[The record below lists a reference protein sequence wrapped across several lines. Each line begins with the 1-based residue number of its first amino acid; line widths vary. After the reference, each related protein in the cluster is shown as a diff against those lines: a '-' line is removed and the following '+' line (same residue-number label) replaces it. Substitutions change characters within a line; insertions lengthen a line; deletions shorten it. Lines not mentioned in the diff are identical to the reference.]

1 MSKTMKVT
9 VPEMPPL
16 EREMIALRI
25 ANMLEDGSYV
35 NLGIGI
41 PTLVS
46 NWIEGRD
53 IIIQSEIGML
63 KCGPLAEEGEQDQDR
78 INASCQFV
86 NEMQG
91 TSYFS
96 VETSFAMIR
105 GGRMDVA
112 VLGALQVSAKGDLA
126 GWNNPAR
133 GLGKTGNIGGSMDLA
148 VGARK
153 LIVAMEHF
161 TPAGGPKI
169 LADCTYPLTAKGCV
183 DVIVTNYALIE
194 VTPLG
199 LVLKEAI
206 PGISAE
212 DVQKMT
218 AAPLTVAEDFH
229 EMEL

>member
-1 MSKTMKVT
+1 MSKMNKVI

-86 NEMQG
+86 HEMPG
-91 TSYFS
+91 SCYFN

-105 GGRMDVA
+105 GGRMDIA

-133 GLGKTGNIGGSMDLA
+133 GLGNMGNIGGSMDLA
-148 VGARK
+148 VGAK
-153 LIVAMEHF
+153 KVIVAMEHF
-161 TPAGGPKI
+161 TTDSEPKI
-169 LADCTYPLTAKGCV
+169 VEECTYPLTAKACV
-183 DVIVTNYALIE
+183 DVIVTNYAVIE
-194 VTPLG
+194 VTSKG

-206 PGISAE
+206 PGVTAE
-212 DVQKMT
+212 DIKKMT
-218 AAPLTVAEDFH
+218 AAPLVTAEDFH